1 MNMRTIFG
9 VFFMFLQMAVWG
21 QNSFDYRAFK
31 SYPSGLWYQYHRQNP
46 EGRTGNTD
54 DVMFCTMRVWLKG
67 GKYGPDSLMFNS
79 FDMPDYGDG
88 LKLMDLNEPKYQG
101 DISEGLKY
109 MHVGDS
115 ASFIVPADSFFL
127 VTAEQPQL
135 PDGIAPGSE
144 LIFSL
149 GAVDFKTI
157 EETMNLFMDTT
168 AIYDEGEYVPVDSN
182 AGLWYEVEKME
193 NMTNELILIASY
205 IKENN
210 IKSVARASG
219 LIFVDV
225 AKGRGAFPAGGKQ
238 VTVHYSGSFL
248 NGEIF
253 DSSYDR
259 NEPFTF
265 TLGVGEVIKGWDEG
279 IALLKT
285 GGKARLIIP
294 SNLAYGEEGAGGII
308 PPYTPLVFDVELLN
322 IE

>member
-1 MNMRTIFG
+1 MRTILG
-9 VFFMFLQMAVWG
+9 VFFLFLQMAVWA
-21 QNSFDYRAFK
+21 QNAFDYRAFK
-31 SYPSGLWYQYHRQNP
+31 RYPSGLMYQYHRQNP
-46 EGRTGNTD
+46 EGRTGNIN

-88 LKLMDLNEPKYQG
+88 LKLMDLNEPEYPG
-101 DISEGLKY
+101 DISEGLMY

-127 VTAEQPQL
+127 VTAEQPEL
-135 PDGIAPGSE
+135 PEGIAPGSE

-157 EETMNLFMDTT
+157 EETMSLLIDTT
-168 AIYDEGEYVPVDSN
+168 GNFEGDYLPADSN
-182 AGLWYEVEKME
+182 AGLWDEVVAME
-193 NMTNELILIASY
+193 NMTKEPALIADY
-205 IKENN
+205 LRENN
-210 IKSVARASG
+210 IKAAARASG

-225 AKGRGAFPAGGKQ
+225 ETGRGNTPANGQ
-238 VTVHYSGSFL
+238 RVTVHYSGSFL

-253 DSSYDR
+253 DSSFER

-265 TLGVGEVIKGWDEG
+265 TLGLGEVIPGWDEG
-279 IALLKT
+279 IALLKM

-294 SNLAYGEEGAGGII
+294 SNLAYGEYGAGGVI